1 MSGFSDEEHASQMVR
16 KFVAVE
22 LRPGV
27 MLPGDDEDLVES
39 GLIDSMGWVGILSA
53 LEDAT
58 GIRNFG
64 NPWPEGRAQSIRA
77 LTEAVSEAS
86 QRDASAGVS
95 EAVQDAELL
104 IRQVRLVG
112 WGYTLGSRKIQ
123 ASTVEHECGLAPGTI
138 SERAGIES
146 VCRADESEDEVSLG
160 FYAAGA
166 ALNEARVESE
176 KVDILVATSATWLAL
191 PSLAARLHARL
202 LLRERCA
209 ALDVGGACVGVIY
222 ALATASSLL
231 TAEGNIAL
239 VVASEINSRRLAG
252 APGGF
257 RGLFGDGACAFVL
270 SRSEEVHTSQD
281 NIGNRLG
288 SFMWG
293 CAGTYAS
300 ALRLAVSE
308 AGSLETE
315 FKGEQLANA
324 AISALDRVLHD
335 LEVRSGVPRS
345 EVNRFALHEPNPRV
359 VEILAERWGIPRE
372 KVAMVSKQT
381 GNLGSVT
388 CGVSL
393 YQALN
398 QRKADHGASRPPVT
412 FVAAVG
418 PGLLW
423 GGTYIY

>member
-1 MSGFSDEEHASQMVR
+1 MDALYDVR
-16 KFVAVE
+16 TFWH
-22 LRPGV
+22 
-27 MLPGDDEDLVES
+27 DL
-39 GLIDSMGWVGILSA
+39 
-53 LEDAT
+53 AT
-58 GIRNFG
+58 GTL
-64 NPWPEGRAQSIRA
+64 E
-77 LTEAVSEAS
+77 
-86 QRDASAGVS
+86 AGV
-95 EAVQDAELL
+95 AT
-104 IRQVRLVG
+104 RVG
-112 WGYTLGSRKIQ
+112 RR
-123 ASTVEHECGLAPGTI
+123 LAPGTI

-146 VCRADESEDEVSLG
+146 VCRADKSEDEVSLG
-160 FYAAGA
+160 FYAAEA
-166 ALNEARVESE
+166 ALNEAGMESE
-176 KVDILVATSATWLAL
+176 KVDILVATSATWLAF

-209 ALDVGGACVGVIY
+209 VLDVGGACVGVIY

-231 TAEGNIAL
+231 TAEGSVAL
-239 VVASEINSRRLAG
+239 VVASELNSRRLAG
-252 APGGF
+252 TPGEF

-270 SRSEEVHTSQD
+270 SRSEEARATQH

-315 FKGEQLANA
+315 FKGEQLAA
-324 AISALDRVLHD
+324 AAVSTMDRVFEG
-335 LEVRSGVPRS
+335 LENQSGEPRSGV
-345 EVNRFALHEPNPRV
+345 NWFALHEPNPRV
-359 VEILAERWGIPRE
+359 VKILAERVKIPLE

-381 GNLGSVT
+381 GNLGSAT

-393 YQALN
+393 CKTLAQC
-398 QRKADHGASRPPVT
+398 KANHAGSTPPVI
-412 FVAAVG
+412 FIAAIG